1 MGDSR
6 FEFST
11 KFRFPEYMWHLSNIH
26 KHIDFSIAKNA
37 NLPSKS
43 QWDETWDFVS
53 KFQKLK
59 FCQKWFYLRQISCRY
74 HLSTLEITSWSKNP
88 KIFFKPLKALC
99 IDSLCFCWFVD
110 TSSQWNL
117 QKTLYRSSIARA
129 CSKIWPLESGSARKV
144 LEKC

>member
-11 KFRFPEYMWHLSNIH
+11 KFRFPEYMWHFSNIH

-43 QWDETWDFVS
+43 HWDETWDFVS

-59 FCQKWFYLRQISCRY
+59 FCQKWLDLRQISSRY

-99 IDSLCFCWFVD
+99 NRAMKLAFSLIA
-110 TSSQWNL
+110 
-117 QKTLYRSSIARA
+117 SSILPAFVTKA
-129 CSKIWPLESGSARKV
+129 FSWEEGWKAKV
-144 LEKC
+144 VNCLNGKDLL

>member
-11 KFRFPEYMWHLSNIH
+11 KFRFPEYMWHFSNIH

-43 QWDETWDFVS
+43 HWDETWDFVS

-59 FCQKWFYLRQISCRY
+59 FCQKWLDLRQISSRY

-99 IDSLCFCWFVD
+99 SLPIIFCIIFPVD
-110 TSSQWNL
+110 FL
-117 QKTLYRSSIARA
+117 LICALLYIPSNESTKCTQRPLNNQI
-129 CSKIWPLESGSARKV
+129 SKWGHSFTK
-144 LEKC
+144 

>member
-11 KFRFPEYMWHLSNIH
+11 KFPFPEYMWHLSNIR

-59 FCQKWFYLRQISCRY
+59 FCQKWLDLRQISSRY

-88 KIFFKPLKALC
+88 KIFFKSLKALC
-99 IDSLCFCWFVD
+99 GKI
-110 TSSQWNL
+110 
-117 QKTLYRSSIARA
+117 SILVYLL
-129 CSKIWPLESGSARKV
+129 IKV
-144 LEKC
+144 LSKFQFEGSNSTIYTYLHNFDNLAIILLTER